1 MKSEDIEGVL
11 DALGWMLDKLS
22 RPTLGN
28 WLGGYAGY
36 DGRDSA
42 RRVVARLQREE
53 LIVRGRHGRELKF
66 TVTEKGRSR
75 IAAGHPEHCW
85 RQPWDGNWHAL
96 TFDVPEVR
104 RKDRLAVWK
113 ALRARKI
120 GFLQRSLWVWP
131 HNLQAVV
138 KEIIRVEGVPECFC
152 GFTTRQVWLC
162 NDAEIVA
169 SSWDWEEIERRQE
182 AYLRQSDAGLKTVA
196 TASSVE
202 KLAEA
207 ARVEWGAYRAAFA
220 MDPLLPRRLLPD
232 GYAGPKILTR
242 HKEFGQVMAARMA
255 HMAG

>member
-1 MKSEDIEGVL
+1 
-11 DALGWMLDKLS
+11 
-22 RPTLGN
+22 
-28 WLGGYAGY
+28 
-36 DGRDSA
+36 
-42 RRVVARLQREE
+42 
-53 LIVRGRHGRELKF
+53 LIVRGRHGKELKF
-66 TVTEKGRSR
+66 SVTEKGRSR
-75 IAAGHPEHCW
+75 IEAGNPEHCW

-131 HNLQAVV
+131 HDLQAVV
-138 KEIIRVEGVPECFC
+138 KEIIHVEGVPECFF

>member
-36 DGRDSA
+36 GGRDSA

-66 TVTEKGRSR
+66 TVTDKGWSR
-75 IAAGHPEHCW
+75 IEAGNPEHCW

-131 HNLQAVV
+131 HDLRAVV
-138 KEIIRVEGVPECFC
+138 KEIIRVEGVPECFF

-169 SSWDWEEIERRQE
+169 SSWDWEEIKRRQE
-182 AYLRQSDAGLKTVA
+182 AYLRQSDGGLKVVA
-196 TASSVE
+196 TAGSVE

-220 MDPLLPRRLLPD
+220 LDPLLPRRLLPD
-232 GYAGPKILTR
+232 GYAGPKVLAR
-242 HKEFGQVMAARMA
+242 HKEFGEALATRTA
-255 HMAG
+255 HVAG